1 MVVVMKTIKKGFTF
15 IELIIASLVLAII
28 AMLAIPSF
36 SNMLAKQKLNS
47 DIRSLS
53 GALTQSR
60 GQAVFLRKDVQI
72 NFTEGANT
80 DTQYYWSINPQNKL
94 ISPATLSSLTFKK
107 DGALSAVTADIEFK
121 LCNSKIGITKN
132 LILTKSGSI
141 FYKADGTC

>member
-1 MVVVMKTIKKGFTF
+1 MVVVMKTIKKGFTL
-15 IELIIASLVLAII
+15 IELIITSLVLAII

-72 NFTEGANT
+72 NFTKGSNT
-80 DTQYYWSINPQNKL
+80 DTQYYWSINPQNTI
-94 ISPATLSSLTFKK
+94 ISLSTLSSLTFKK
-107 DGALSAVTADIEFK
+107 DGALNAVTSDIEFK
-121 LCNSKIGITKN
+121 FWVVFPKVC
-132 LILTKSGSI
+132 
-141 FYKADGTC
+141 

>member
-1 MVVVMKTIKKGFTF
+1 MKTIKKGFTF

-36 SNMLAKQKLNS
+36 SNMLAKQNLNS

-72 NFTEGANT
+72 NFTKGSNT
-80 DTQYYWSINPQNKL
+80 DTQYYWSINPQYTI
-94 ISPATLSSLTFKK
+94 ISPSTLSSL
-107 DGALSAVTADIEFK
+107 I
-121 LCNSKIGITKN
+121 
-132 LILTKSGSI
+132 
-141 FYKADGTC
+141 

>member
-1 MVVVMKTIKKGFTF
+1 MVVVMKTIKKGFTL
-15 IELIIASLVLAII
+15 IELIITSLVLAII

-72 NFTEGANT
+72 NFIEGANT
-80 DTQYYWSINPQNKL
+80 DTQYYWSINPKNTI
-94 ISPATLSSLTFKK
+94 ISPSTLSSLTFKK
-107 DGALSAVTADIEFK
+107 DGALNAVTSDIEFK
-121 LCNSKIGITKN
+121 LGNSKIGITKN

-141 FYKADGTC
+141 FYKEDGTC

>member
-1 MVVVMKTIKKGFTF
+1 MVVVMRTIRKGFTF
-15 IELIIASLVLAII
+15 IELIIASLVFAIV
-28 AMLAIPSF
+28 AVLAIPSF
-36 SNMLAKQKLNS
+36 SKMLAKQNLNS
-47 DIRSLS
+47 DIRSL
-53 GALTQSR
+53 ANVLTQGRS
-60 GQAVFLRKDVQI
+60 QAVFLRKEIQI
-72 NFTEGANT
+72 NFATGANT

-121 LCNSKIGITKN
+121 LCNSKTGMTKN

>member
-1 MVVVMKTIKKGFTF
+1 MVVVMKTIKKGFTL
-15 IELIIASLVLAII
+15 IELIITSLVLAII

-72 NFTEGANT
+72 NFIEGANT
-80 DTQYYWSINPQNKL
+80 DTQYYWSINPQNTI
-94 ISPATLSSLTFKK
+94 ISPSTLSSLTFKK
-107 DGALSAVTADIEFK
+107 DGALSAVAADIDIK
-121 LCNSKIGITKN
+121 LWVVFQKVC
-132 LILTKSGSI
+132 
-141 FYKADGTC
+141 

>member
-1 MVVVMKTIKKGFTF
+1 MVVVMKTIKKGFTL
-15 IELIIASLVLAII
+15 IELIITSLVLAII

-72 NFTEGANT
+72 NFIEGANT
-80 DTQYYWSINPQNKL
+80 DTQYYWSINPQNTI
-94 ISPATLSSLTFKK
+94 ISPSTLSSLTFKK
-107 DGALSAVTADIEFK
+107 DGALSAVAADIDIK
-121 LCNSKIGITKN
+121 LCNSK
-132 LILTKSGSI
+132 
-141 FYKADGTC
+141 